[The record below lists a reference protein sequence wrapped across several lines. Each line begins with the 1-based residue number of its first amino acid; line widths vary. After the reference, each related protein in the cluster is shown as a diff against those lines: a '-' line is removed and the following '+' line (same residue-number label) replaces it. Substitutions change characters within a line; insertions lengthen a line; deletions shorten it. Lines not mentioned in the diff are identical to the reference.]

1 LEIVR
6 KEYKFKLTNAQLF
19 KLKTSFLV
27 NFEKLHSNRVIKSL
41 YFDNDKFEL
50 YFNSINND
58 ANNFRIRF
66 RRNIHN
72 KIDREIKKNTNNGKE
87 KIIESTEF
95 TCFKEIYNTEY
106 LNRFYS
112 PSLFVEYE
120 REYLRFENLR
130 VTLDSK
136 IKFKDPKEIL
146 SHETAFNIL
155 EFKILNPNLDIEIEK
170 YFFTN
175 PTSFSKYKYG
185 IKQIYNK

>member
-1 LEIVR
+1 MEKWFRKVQKFLEIVR

-27 NFEKLHSNRVIKSL
+27 NFEKLHSDRVIKSL

-87 KIIESTEF
+87 KIIV
-95 TCFKEIYNTEY
+95 
-106 LNRFYS
+106 LN
-112 PSLFVEYE
+112 
-120 REYLRFENLR
+120 
-130 VTLDSK
+130 D
-136 IKFKDPKEIL
+136 
-146 SHETAFNIL
+146 
-155 EFKILNPNLDIEIEK
+155 
-170 YFFTN
+170 YFFC
-175 PTSFSKYKYG
+175 
-185 IKQIYNK
+185 I